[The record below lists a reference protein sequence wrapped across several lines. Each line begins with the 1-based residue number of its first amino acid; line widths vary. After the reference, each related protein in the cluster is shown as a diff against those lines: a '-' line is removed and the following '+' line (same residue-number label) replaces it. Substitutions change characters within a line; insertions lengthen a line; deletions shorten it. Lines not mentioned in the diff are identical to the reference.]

1 MQEGI
6 QNRIMGK
13 VLMSLSPY
21 PFYCMIF
28 FYPYVCMGMIIPNSV
43 VL

>member
-28 FYPYVCMGMIIPNSV
+28 FYPYVGMGMMSCDSV

>member
-28 FYPYVCMGMIIPNSV
+28 FYPYVGMGIPISISV
-43 VL
+43 LL